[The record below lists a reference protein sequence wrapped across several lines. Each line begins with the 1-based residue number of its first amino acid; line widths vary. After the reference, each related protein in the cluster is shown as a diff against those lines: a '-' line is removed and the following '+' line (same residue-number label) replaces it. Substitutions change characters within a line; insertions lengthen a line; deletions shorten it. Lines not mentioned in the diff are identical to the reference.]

1 MSNNRANQYF
11 ETAVGMQNEL
21 TEEVLVKRMS
31 ECTQILGELANS
43 QAWQIML
50 ADVRGMIKNLD
61 DKWQEMLPDSPQFKE
76 ARAVKMAF
84 KHISDLPGKYLEELN
99 MIEDKIKEFQNPD
112 GVVIKDNDNN

>member
-21 TEEVLVKRMS
+21 TEEVLVKRMA

-61 DKWQEMLPDSPQFKE
+61 DKWQEMLPDSSQFKE